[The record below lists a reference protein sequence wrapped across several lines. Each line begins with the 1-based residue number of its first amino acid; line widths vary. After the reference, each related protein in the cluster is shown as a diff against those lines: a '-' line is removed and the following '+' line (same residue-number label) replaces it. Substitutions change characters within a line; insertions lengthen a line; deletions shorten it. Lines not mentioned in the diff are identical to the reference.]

1 MAAADAD
8 ILDSHEAGPA
18 AIRGAALRFVGY
30 VVSVVLSVVSA
41 AVLLR
46 YLGVSEFGRY
56 ATIFSLMTIVSG
68 VTEAG
73 SAAIGVRELAT
84 RPKGEHAS
92 ILAALQGLRLAL
104 TVGGCLLAL
113 LFAVLAGYRESM
125 VLGTALAG
133 VGLVIT

>member
-30 VVSVVLSVVSA
+30 GVSVVLSVVSA

-46 YLGVSEFGRY
+46 YLGVDEYGRY

-73 SAAIGVRELAT
+73 SANIGVRELAT
-84 RPKGEHAS
+84 RPREQHTA
-92 ILAALQGLRLAL
+92 ILASLQGMRL
-104 TVGGCLLAL
+104 T
-113 LFAVLAGYRESM
+113 
-125 VLGTALAG
+125 
-133 VGLVIT
+133 